1 MDVNKIKVGRTY
13 PYASRTVPAD
23 LGARGKVLEIRE
35 VGKGHYVKLLDK
47 DRAKEVQVRP
57 SQIGAQS

>member
-13 PYASRTVPAD
+13 GYTSRTVPPEA
-23 LGARGKVLEIRE
+23 GARGKVLEVRP
-35 VGKGHYVKLLDK
+35 VGKGHYVKLFDK

-57 SQIGAQS
+57 SQIGGVK

>member
-13 PYASRTVPAD
+13 PYVSRTVPAD
-23 LGARGKVLEIRE
+23 QGARGKVLEIRE
-35 VGKGHYVKLLDK
+35 VGKGHYVKLHDK